1 MMILFLRNALFHL
14 KFPMTLW
21 IFVFQMNFKHMIL
34 RSFLG
39 PKSSPFRAKPK
50 INLNVKT
57 ASFGSIQCLPM
68 AVSKTSVLGPSKI
81 HIVKNDS
88 KFMNLKIIF
97 LNFIWKTKI
106 HKIMGNSQWNKA
118 FLQNKIIIYIIQILT
133 SLKTALKNYTW
144 KVCVL
149 PQQNAFGRPF
159 SLKKH
164 EEMFC
169 DFAKTSGFF
178 GESRHTKCISLGE
191 MHIHDFSHFFSS
203 RFFQEELQPFGTQRN
218 RRLTDNFAW
227 FGSIQGL
234 EINAQTRRSGVQF
247 RSCGPP
253 QTRKFLALWGREQGG
268 GSNHHTPD
276 GLVLWTRVGG
286 LLEWHPTD
294 TYHCT

>member
-1 MMILFLRNALFHL
+1 MRFVEAKRKLF
-14 KFPMTLW
+14 MC
-21 IFVFQMNFKHMIL
+21 
-34 RSFLG
+34 SFL
-39 PKSSPFRAKPK
+39 KLS
-50 INLNVKT
+50 
-57 ASFGSIQCLPM
+57 
-68 AVSKTSVLGPSKI
+68 
-81 HIVKNDS
+81 ND
-88 KFMNLKIIF
+88 LKIIF

-106 HKIMGNSQWNKA
+106 HKVIGNSQWNKA

-191 MHIHDFSHFFSS
+191 MHIHDFSLI
-203 RFFQEELQPFGTQRN
+203 FFQADFSKKNSNHLAPREIEDWLII
-218 RRLTDNFAW
+218 LH
-227 FGSIQGL
+227 GL
-234 EINAQTRRSGVQF
+234 VQF
-247 RSCGPP
+247 RVLKSMLKQERVEFRSGAVAPHKLESFWPCGGG
-253 QTRKFLALWGREQGG
+253 KQGG

-276 GLVLWTRVGG
+276 DLALRSRGRRILFKVLKIFTKNA
-286 LLEWHPTD
+286 
-294 TYHCT
+294 